1 MSKSPN
7 TGFFSFLSKSEVES
21 PKEKQDSFYYEQ
33 VAKVAEA
40 GGWSINFIEKK
51 TWFDKQLQDILET
64 PENYRPSLKHGLHFF
79 DMEFHGLVIKTF
91 QELADGQA
99 EFDGIVKMVTYT
111 NKAFWAH
118 GIAKP
123 ILNSKGRVTGIKGI
137 LININEKKERELMLQ
152 KAIEV
157 VEANNSRLFTFANY
171 VSHNIKSHVNNLE
184 LTSQLVDTNKLPQD
198 QKELFANYKEI
209 AASLNRTVSRL
220 KEVVSIQNKAADPLV
235 SISLEEAFD
244 RSKEELRPLI
254 EREEAYLYSDF
265 SETPVIKYNPEF
277 LHNIFCTL
285 IKNGIVNKSPDRKPE
300 IKAYCLENKKKLSLI
315 IEDNGKGYDLQ
326 GNTDKI
332 FQMSSNETSNSDT
345 SQNVGLFIV
354 KNEVEALGG
363 KIDVTSKPGYGTKFI
378 IML

>member
-1 MSKSPN
+1 MSN
-7 TGFFSFLSKSEVES
+7 NGFLSIFSRSAIQS
-21 PKEKQDSFYYEQ
+21 PDAKADSFYYEQ
-33 VAKVAEA
+33 IAKVTQA
-40 GGWSINFIEKK
+40 GGWNINFTEKK
-51 TWFDKQLQDILET
+51 TYFDKELQAILET
-64 PENYRPSLKHGLHFF
+64 PENYRPSLRHALHFF
-79 DMEFHGLVIKTF
+79 DMEYHSLVIKTF
-91 QELADGQA
+91 QELGEGGAD
-99 EFDGIVKMVTYT
+99 FDGVLKMVTYT

-118 GIAKP
+118 CIAKP
-123 ILNSKGRVTGIKGI
+123 IVNSRGRVIGIKGI
-137 LININEKKERELMLQ
+137 VININEKKERELMLQ

-198 QKELFANYKEI
+198 QKELFVNYKEI

-220 KEVVSIQNKAADPLV
+220 KEVVSIQNKASDPLV
-235 SISLEEAFD
+235 SVSLEEAFEKA
-244 RSKEELRPLI
+244 REELRPLI
-254 EREEAYLYSDF
+254 ELEEAYLYSDF
-265 SETPVIKYNPEF
+265 SETPIIRYNPEF

-332 FQMSSNETSNSDT
+332 FQMSSSETSNSDT

>member
-1 MSKSPN
+1 MSKSSN
-7 TGFFSFLSKSEVES
+7 TGFFSFLSRPEVEAS
-21 PKEKQDSFYYEQ
+21 KEKQDSFYYEQ
-33 VAKVAEA
+33 VAKVTEA
-40 GGWSINFIEKK
+40 GGWSINFTEKK

-64 PENYRPSLKHGLHFF
+64 PDNYNPSLKHGLHFF
-79 DMEFHGLVIKTF
+79 DMEYHDLIIKTF
-91 QELADGQA
+91 QELAEGQS
-99 EFDGIVKMVTYT
+99 EFDGVVKMVTYS

-123 ILNSKGRVTGIKGI
+123 IVNSGGRVIGIKGI

-184 LTSQLVDTNKLPQD
+184 LTSQLVDTTKLPAD
-198 QKELFANYKEI
+198 QKELFVNYKEI
-209 AASLNRTVSRL
+209 ANSLNKTVSRL
-220 KEVVSIQNKAADPLV
+220 KEVVSIQNKASDPLV
-235 SISLEEAFD
+235 AISLEEAFEK
-244 RSKEELRPLI
+244 SKEELRSLI
-254 EREEAYLYSDF
+254 EMEEAYLYSDF

-315 IEDNGKGYDLQ
+315 VEDNGRGYDLQ

-363 KIDVTSKPGYGTKFI
+363 KIDVTSKLGYGTKFI

>member
-1 MSKSPN
+1 MSKN
-7 TGFFSFLSKSEVES
+7 RFLSIFSRSATQAPES
-21 PKEKQDSFYYEQ
+21 NTDDFYYEQ
-33 VAKVAEA
+33 IAKITQS
-40 GGWSINFIEKK
+40 GGWSINFTEKK
-51 TWFDKQLQDILET
+51 THFDKELQVILET
-64 PENYRPSLKHGLHFF
+64 PQNYIPSLKHGLHFF
-79 DMEFHGLVIKTF
+79 DMEYHDLIIKTF
-91 QELADGQA
+91 EEAA
-99 EFDGIVKMVTYT
+99 EGKSAFDGVLKMVTYT
-111 NKAFWAH
+111 NKTFWAH
-118 GIAKP
+118 IIVKP
-123 ILNSKGRVTGIKGI
+123 IFNSRRRVTGIKGV

-198 QKELFANYKEI
+198 QRELFVNYKEI

-220 KEVVSIQNKAADPLV
+220 KEVVSIQNKASSPQI
-235 SISLEEAFD
+235 SINLEEAFD
-244 RSKEELRPLI
+244 KAREELRPLI

-265 SETPVIKYNPEF
+265 SETPIIKYNPEF

-285 IKNGIVNKSPDRKPE
+285 IKNGILNKSPDRKPE

-315 IEDNGKGYDLQ
+315 IEDNGKGYDLH
-326 GNTDKI
+326 GNSDKI
-332 FQMSSNETSNSDT
+332 FQMSTNETNSSDT

-363 KIDVTSKPGYGTKFI
+363 KIDVTSKLAYGTKFI

>member
-1 MSKSPN
+1 MPC
-7 TGFFSFLSKSEVES
+7 EHI
-21 PKEKQDSFYYEQ
+21 P
-33 VAKVAEA
+33 
-40 GGWSINFIEKK
+40 
-51 TWFDKQLQDILET
+51 
-64 PENYRPSLKHGLHFF
+64 
-79 DMEFHGLVIKTF
+79 VI
-91 QELADGQA
+91 
-99 EFDGIVKMVTYT
+99 
-111 NKAFWAH
+111 
-118 GIAKP
+118 
-123 ILNSKGRVTGIKGI
+123 GIKGI

-184 LTSQLVDTNKLPQD
+184 LTSQLVDTTKLPAD
-198 QKELFANYKEI
+198 QKELFVNYKEI
-209 AASLNRTVSRL
+209 ANSLNKTVSRL
-220 KEVVSIQNKAADPLV
+220 KEVVSIQNKASDPLV
-235 SISLEEAFD
+235 AISLEEAFEK
-244 RSKEELRPLI
+244 SKEELRSLI
-254 EREEAYLYSDF
+254 EMEEAYLYSDF

-315 IEDNGKGYDLQ
+315 VEDNGRGYDLQ

-363 KIDVTSKPGYGTKFI
+363 KIDVTSKLGYGTKFI